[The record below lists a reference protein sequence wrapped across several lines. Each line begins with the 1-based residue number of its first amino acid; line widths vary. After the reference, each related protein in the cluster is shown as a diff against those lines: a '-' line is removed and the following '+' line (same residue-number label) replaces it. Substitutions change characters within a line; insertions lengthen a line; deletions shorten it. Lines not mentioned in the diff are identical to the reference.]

1 MAYDTD
7 ILSGLALI
15 DADTCAMLA
24 ARLLALVALAA
35 AGVVA
40 LPYATMMLLDLI
52 DGVRA
57 ARSRAP
63 CACKFVKAAAYA
75 ALMLKALL

>member
-1 MAYDTD
+1 MAYDTE
-7 ILSGLALI
+7 ILSLI
-15 DADTCAMLA
+15 APLDPDTCVMLTA
-24 ARLLALVALAA
+24 QLLALVALAA

-40 LPYATMMLLDLI
+40 LPYAAMMLLDLI

-57 ARSRAP
+57 ARRRAP
-63 CACKFVKAAAYA
+63 CACKFVKAAAYG